1 MELLR
6 NERTTRLGRI
16 GEALAAERLAQH
28 GFSEV
33 QNLNEKRVNFPFADL
48 VAVRG
53 GRRFLI
59 SVKARNE
66 MRQGGGRRNESYN
79 LIQIRDV
86 ANAQL
91 KLNGLTTADITRRLL
106 REVQLIAAG
115 HDAEPAWVTV
125 AVRANAGSYSAYFG
139 LVASLGLKR
148 SVPMTLEA
156 CRTYKSLANDL
167 HDHRLTLD
175 LLND

>member
-1 MELLR
+1 MQLLR

-16 GEALAAERLAQH
+16 GEALAAERLAEH
-28 GFSEV
+28 GFCEV
-33 QNLNEKRVNFPFADL
+33 QNLNEQRVNFPFADL

-79 LIQIRDV
+79 LIQIRDA

-91 KLNGLTTADITRRLL
+91 KLNGLATAEVTRRLL
-106 REVQLIAAG
+106 EEVQSIAAA

-125 AVRANAGSYSAYFG
+125 AIRASAGTYSAYFG
-139 LVASLGLKR
+139 LVASLGIKR
-148 SVPMTLEA
+148 SVPMTVEA
-156 CRTYKSLANDL
+156 CRTYECLAKDIP
-167 HDHRLTLD
+167 DDRITSD

>member
-48 VAVRG
+48 IAVRG

-79 LIQIRDV
+79 LIRIRDV

-91 KLNGLTTADITRRLL
+91 KLNGLTTAQITRRLL
-106 REVQLIAAG
+106 HEVQLIAAR

-125 AVRANAGSYSAYFG
+125 AVRANTGTYSAYFG

-148 SVPMTLEA
+148 AVPMTMEA
-156 CRTYKSLANDL
+156 CRTYECLAKDL
-167 HDHRLTLD
+167 YDHRLTPD
-175 LLND
+175 LLNE